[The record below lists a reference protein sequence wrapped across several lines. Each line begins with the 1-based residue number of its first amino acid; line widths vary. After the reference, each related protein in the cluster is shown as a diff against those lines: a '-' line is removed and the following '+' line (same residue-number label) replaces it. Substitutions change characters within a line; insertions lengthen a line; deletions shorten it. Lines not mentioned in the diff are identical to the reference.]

1 MAKMKGLVR
10 GCVGK
15 RKLLFVLDAT
25 PNFVVSPNL
34 GTVRELLYLCE
45 RIALDVLGCGHC
57 ESTITPFCS
66 LHIY

>member
-1 MAKMKGLVR
+1 MAKMKGLVG
-10 GCVGK
+10 GCVEK
-15 RKLLFVLDAT
+15 RKLLFVLDAA
-25 PNFVVSPNL
+25 PNFVLSHNL
-34 GTVRELLYLCE
+34 CTVRELLYLCE